1 VRVTNAGRVRL
12 IAGVVVSIGT
22 GVASAS
28 VFVPAPA
35 AEHLVGSE
43 ALQPDGSLAVVG
55 ARARDPG
62 GGRAWAV
69 RTYRSRT
76 GQTCPEPGRLSAA
89 RFGTIDDR
97 GDFAALP
104 VRAAGTCGDLAHGGL
119 AAFAVNRYAARPG
132 EGARIAIFGVAAPP
146 VRSVTLVTPTSTR
159 SLDLVAGSF
168 LAVGAQHEF
177 AGAVL
182 QLTTVDDRTTFYDLR
197 AATG

>member
-22 GVASAS
+22 GAASAS
-28 VFVPAPA
+28 LLVPAPA
-35 AEHLVGSE
+35 AERTLGPE
-43 ALQPDGSLAVVG
+43 ALQPDGSAAVVG

-69 RTYRSRT
+69 RTYRSTT

-97 GDFAALP
+97 RDFAALP

-119 AAFAVNRYAARPG
+119 AAFAVNRYPARPG
-132 EGARIAIFGVAAPP
+132 EGARIAIFGVAAPA
-146 VRSVTLVTPTSTR
+146 VRAVTLVTPTSTR
-159 SLDLVAGSF
+159 NLDLVAGSF
-168 LAVGAQHEF
+168 LAVGAEGEF
-177 AGAVL
+177 ASATL
-182 QLTTVDDRTTFYDLR
+182 ELTTVENRTTFYDLS